1 MGRERELPPPL
12 EMMCLNAL
20 WEIQE
25 GNVEDVRKFV
35 SQNRTLAYTT
45 VLTLLDRLARRGAVS
60 RRKEGRG
67 FRYQPTVARDKLRRL
82 ALRNFLEYHFDGSE
96 AKLKIFLEQPVEE
109 PAPAPTLIEET
120 EGPELQSK
128 AAAASFW
135 FHGCG
140 AYPEAARV
148 TTRFEDP
155 DSRDELAWRRR
166 DVASGRARDFAGG
179 FPDARDHR
187 FWRSPSRLPPLRRR
201 SVDRPGGLRSKAR
214 RVHATGQRNGG
225 WRAGSAASIST
236 LRCCFPIRLRVRRW
250 CGWRERDGSSAMRAT
265 AAVRF

>member
-20 WEIQE
+20 WEIRE
-25 GNVEDVRKFV
+25 GNVEDVRRFV

-109 PAPAPTLIEET
+109 TTPEASREVSRDVPGDVPGMGET
-120 EGPELQSK
+120 ESPELRSK
-128 AAAASFW
+128 AAAAS
-135 FHGCG
+135 GPQG
-140 AYPEAARV
+140 S
-148 TTRFEDP
+148 T
-155 DSRDELAWRRR
+155 
-166 DVASGRARDFAGG
+166 VAE
-179 FPDARDHR
+179 H
-187 FWRSPSRLPPLRRR
+187 PSEP
-201 SVDRPGGLRSKAR
+201 
-214 RVHATGQRNGG
+214 Q
-225 WRAGSAASIST
+225 
-236 LRCCFPIRLRVRRW
+236 
-250 CGWRERDGSSAMRAT
+250 E
-265 AAVRF
+265 